1 MSPEER
7 QMISGLFDRVRDA
20 ERAPRDRDAEA
31 YIASRAKE
39 SPNAAYTLAQVV
51 LVQEQALGAA
61 QRRIEELEAHLREAQ
76 QQAAPQP
83 QQGGGFLSSIFGGG
97 APARPSGAG
106 WSREPQ
112 RPPQGYGQQGQQGQQ
127 GYAAPP
133 PQGGPWGGAPQQGG
147 PWGGPGGGQ
156 QGFGAAQQPARG
168 GGFLTGALTTAAG
181 VAGGMMLA
189 NSIQGLF
196 KSDPK
201 LAETAGASHQTAAA
215 DQSALSDL
223 GSSNDVWPADQGEMR
238 DGGFHNT
245 SSSYDDGGAGDG
257 GGFDDGGFDDV

>member
-31 YIASRAKE
+31 YIASRAQE

-61 QRRIEELEAHLREAQ
+61 QRRIEEMEAHLREAQ

-97 APARPSGAG
+97 APARPSGPS

-112 RPPQGYGQQGQQGQQ
+112 RPAQGFGQQ
-127 GYAAPP
+127 GYGAPP
-133 PQGGPWGGAPQQGG
+133 PQVGPWGGAPQQQGG
-147 PWGGPGGGQ
+147 LWGGQ

-168 GGFLTGALTTAAG
+168 GGFLAGALTTAAG

-223 GSSNDVWPADQGEMR
+223 GPSNDVWPADQGAMR
-238 DGGFHNT
+238 DGGFHNA
-245 SSSYDDGGAGDG
+245 SSSYDAGGAGDG

>member
-20 ERAPRDRDAEA
+20 ERAPRDGDAEA

-61 QRRIEELEAHLREAQ
+61 QRRIEELEAELREAQ
-76 QQAAPQP
+76 QHSAPQP

-97 APARPSGAG
+97 AQARPSGPS

-112 RPPQGYGQQGQQGQQ
+112 RPPQGHGRQ
-127 GYAAPP
+127 GYGAPP
-133 PQGGPWGGAPQQGG
+133 PQQGGPWGGAPQQQGGPSGG
-147 PWGGPGGGQ
+147 PWGGQ

-168 GGFLTGALTTAAG
+168 GGFLSGALTTAAG

-196 KSDPK
+196 KSDPQ
-201 LAETAGASHQTAAA
+201 LAETAGANHQTAAA
-215 DQSALSDL
+215 DQSALSDV

-238 DGGFHNT
+238 DGGFHNA
-245 SSSYDDGGAGDG
+245 SSSYDDGGMDDG

>member
-61 QRRIEELEAHLREAQ
+61 QRRIEELEADLREALR
-76 QQAAPQP
+76 QAAPAP

-97 APARPSGAG
+97 APARPSGPS

-112 RPPQGYGQQGQQGQQ
+112 RPPQGFGQQGQP
-127 GYAAPP
+127 GYGAPPP
-133 PQGGPWGGAPQQGG
+133 PQGGPWGGGPQQQGG
-147 PWGGPGGGQ
+147 PWGGQP
-156 QGFGAAQQPARG
+156 GFGAAQQPARG

-201 LAETAGASHQTAAA
+201 LAETAGAGHQTAAA

-238 DGGFHNT
+238 DGGFHNA
-245 SSSYDDGGAGDG
+245 SSLSYDAGGVDDG